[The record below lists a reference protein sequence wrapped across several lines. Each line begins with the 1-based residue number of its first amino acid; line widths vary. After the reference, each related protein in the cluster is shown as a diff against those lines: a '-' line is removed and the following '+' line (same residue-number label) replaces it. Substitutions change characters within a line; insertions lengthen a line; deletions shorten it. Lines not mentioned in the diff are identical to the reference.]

1 MNSIATPRRTEA
13 GRFAAA
19 LSGTRLATGLATV
32 LFVMLLV
39 TFKPL
44 DPGAGPQDGGGD
56 IVNQLGYGSLGALAL
71 LCLVLFAD
79 PRRLAALASPWWGIL
94 LGFFALSILRAG
106 DPGAAARA
114 ASFSIII
121 ILGLGAALA
130 LPRSY
135 DGLSTM
141 IKTAATIILVL
152 SYAGLVLMPEAAIHG
167 AGGFE
172 AQHAGF
178 WRGIY
183 SHKNIAGPVMACLAF
198 AGLWLWRRGERKAG
212 AAIFLAAMVFVLNTG
227 SKTTAGLVPAA
238 MLLVIL
244 PNLAGMRRAVV
255 LAYVVSIA
263 AFGLATLGIVYIDA
277 LKDLAAEL
285 APDLTYT
292 GRTTLWAFGGEMIMK
307 KPWTGYGYV
316 SFWGTDFIANQDLH
330 FDADWDFR
338 GIVHGH
344 DGYMDIAIA
353 MGLPALAAAVIV
365 FNIAPLFDYMRVP
378 RLKDSVFF
386 ADFLMMVLLFTTL
399 NAFVETFFFHRA
411 DPVWVMLVFATL
423 GLRMTARV
431 TLPSRG

>member
-1 MNSIATPRRTEA
+1 MV
-13 GRFAAA
+13 
-19 LSGTRLATGLATV
+19 LATV
-32 LFVMLLV
+32 LFTLLLV

-44 DPGAGPQDGGGD
+44 NPGTGPQDGGGD
-56 IVNQLGYGSLGALAL
+56 IVNQLGYGSLGALAI
-71 LCLVLFAD
+71 LCLALFAD
-79 PRRLAALASPWWGIL
+79 PRRVLALASPWWGLL
-94 LGFFALSILRAG
+94 LGFFVLSILRAA
-106 DPGAAARA
+106 DPGSAARA

-121 ILGLGAALA
+121 ILALAAALS
-130 LPRSY
+130 LPRSF
-135 DGLSTM
+135 DGLSAM
-141 IKTAATIILVL
+141 VKTAAAIILVFSFL
-152 SYAGLVLMPEAAIHG
+152 GLVLMPEAAIHG
-167 AGGFE
+167 SGGYE

-198 AGLWLWRRGERKAG
+198 AGLWLWRRGEKGAG

-238 MLLVIL
+238 MLLVML
-244 PNLAGMRRAVV
+244 PNLMGMRRAVV
-255 LAYVVSIA
+255 VAYLVSIA
-263 AFGLATLGIVYIDA
+263 TFGLATLGIVYIDA
-277 LKDLAAEL
+277 LKDLAREL

-307 KPWTGYGYV
+307 KPWTGYGYT

-353 MGLPALAAAVIV
+353 MGLPALAAAAIV

-378 RLKDSVFF
+378 MLKDSVLF
-386 ADFLMMVLLFTTL
+386 ADFLMMILLFTTL

-411 DPVWVMLVFATL
+411 DPVWVLLVFATL

-431 TLPSRG
+431 SLPSHG